1 MSAKLTNSELTIE
14 ALSIREPVVITV
26 LNNAVE
32 SGREVSN
39 VLESMIV
46 LGAQVMSLS
55 ANSAGTETLE
65 ATVDQAKLAI
75 QEATEALGSTVKKQL
90 AEVLS
95 EDGQLSK
102 NLEQVISGFRVEIEQ
117 MTAGEDSPLRAAM
130 LKSLEETQK
139 RIRED
144 VLAQVSAQKS
154 QIATLLDP
162 LDPTSPMRSIVEK
175 IEVLSRNVENLKDG
189 ITRETAVA
197 EVVEAGVFGGLDYE
211 DIAVKAVQN
220 IASYAGDD
228 CEPTGN
234 VTGRIARSK
243 MGDGVVDLKVG
254 AQVYS
259 RIVLE
264 AKNKSL
270 SKLDW
275 EREAQG
281 SKQNR
286 GAIGFI
292 GLCKHLADMPNAS
305 RILILDSRSIVVA
318 YNPEVDD
325 LQLLALV
332 YQLVKLNTLS
342 NAGSSDDIDLGEVS
356 NSLESALK
364 ALEKFDLIT
373 KNASA
378 IRNSADAIT
387 KDANLVRNQIAD
399 DLKSAQNELMRTVRQ
414 SIAGQAVES
423 ENLALE

>member
-32 SGREVSN
+32 SGREVSD

-75 QEATEALGSTVKKQL
+75 QEATDALGSTVKKQL

-102 NLEQVISGFRVEIEQ
+102 NLEQVISGFKVEIEQ

-175 IEVLSRNVENLKDG
+175 IEVLARNVENLKDG

-342 NAGSSDDIDLGEVS
+342 NAGNSEDIDLGEVS

-399 DLKSAQNELMRTVRQ
+399 DLKAAQNELMRTVRQ

>member
-1 MSAKLTNSELTIE
+1 MATKLTNSLLTVE
-14 ALSIREPVVITV
+14 DLAIREPVVITV

-32 SGREVSN
+32 SGREVSD

-102 NLEQVISGFRVEIEQ
+102 NLEQVISGFKVEIEQ

-162 LDPTSPMRSIVEK
+162 LDPTSPMRAIVEK

-189 ITRETAVA
+189 ITREAAVA

-292 GLCKHLADMPNAS
+292 GLCKHLSDMPNAS

-342 NAGSSDDIDLGEVS
+342 NAGNSEDIDLGEVS

-399 DLKSAQNELMRTVRQ
+399 DLKVAQNELMRTVRQ